1 MLDFVTQQTKKAE
14 RSDQIFNTLKA
25 LRDGYDGF
33 VKQQR
38 VAENK
43 LYSVLEGC
51 LDFYYFLQ
59 TSDAHS
65 LAFKNMCDFKFKA
78 DTKLVLLIAKA
89 VFGKD
94 NKQHYAYAKA
104 LENAVELEIGK
115 DDSKTMAEW
124 LRQNGGVNGVI
135 RLTQTS
141 PAADIVED
149 FGEYVITTRQGYEN
163 INKDIREHYSFTNK
177 HLCKAVDSEQRYDCF
192 LYVTVDRSGDQVK
205 IQNFVIGEE
214 CVKKMYKLLQK
225 EVGNTYIKN
234 SKLFGEYKKLRQ
246 KQAKEAAERTDEVA
260 EHLKKIAN
268 ALA

>member
-1 MLDFVTQQTKKAE
+1 MLDFVTKQTKKAE
-14 RSDQIFNTLKA
+14 RNEQIVNTINA
-25 LRDGYDGF
+25 LREGYESF

-59 TSDAHS
+59 TSDAHA

-78 DTKLVLLIAKA
+78 DTKLVLLISKA

-104 LENAVELEIGK
+104 LENAVEAEIGK
-115 DDSKTMAEW
+115 DDDNAMAEW

-135 RLTQTS
+135 RLTHNFQ
-141 PAADIVED
+141 AADIVRD
-149 FGEYVITTRQGYEN
+149 FGSYVLENKHGY
-163 INKDIREHYSFTNK
+163 NKLKEEIREQYTFKNK
-177 HLCKAVDSEQRYDCF
+177 HLCQVVDEQQRYDCF
-192 LYVTVDRSGDQVK
+192 LYVTVDRSGEQVK
-205 IQNFVIGEE
+205 IENVVLANEH
-214 CVKKMYKLLQK
+214 VDKMYKLLQQF
-225 EVGNTYIKN
+225 VGKSSQVQNRW
-234 SKLFGEYKKLRQ
+234 FEEYKELRQ
-246 KQAKEAAERTDEVA
+246 KQAEEAAERTDEVA

-268 ALA
+268 ALI